1 MPLNIEPEPVV
12 DLCARADDV
21 EKARANARQN
31 LVSQLHRTASG
42 LIYNCLAHL
51 YLAAYCLLITM
62 SAKPIPISPPRN
74 TALDASSL
82 SSQPSSLP
90 LWDRLSKWAS
100 ENKAIV
106 YTIAGVAV
114 VVTGAGVV
122 YYRSG
127 SQTSNSESNS
137 EEKKRISKKERRK
150 AKKEKEKEQTQPELK
165 TTPDEQ
171 PKPRVSTVESDPLE
185 NLPQINESTVD
196 TFSDQDRKEYATTLK
211 AAGNKAYGDKS
222 YNDAIDLYG
231 KAILCKPDPIFY
243 SNRAACYNALGD
255 WDKVI
260 EDTSAALALDNE
272 YVKALNRRANAY
284 EHLERYSEALLDYTA
299 SCIID
304 EFRNSQ
310 SSNSVERLLKKVA
323 EAKGKAILDGK
334 EKKLPSPTFVTNYL
348 QSFRPRPRPEGL
360 DENAE
365 LDEESGKGQL
375 RAGLVA
381 MEKRTGD
388 GYDAAS
394 AAFDKALE
402 LRDLGEHEAFAYNM
416 RGTFRYLRGENAD
429 ALKDLDRSVE
439 LQPSLTQSYIK
450 RASMHL
456 ELGNRDGAAQDFEKA
471 MAQKQD
477 DPDIYYHRAQL
488 HFILAEFAEAAK
500 DYQKSIDLDKDF
512 IFSHIQ
518 LGVTQY
524 KMGSI
529 ASSMATFRR
538 CIKNFDRT
546 PDVYNYYGELLLDQQ
561 KYAEA
566 IEKFETAIEMEKQ
579 TKPLGMN
586 VLPLINKALAL
597 FQWKQDFQEAEKL
610 CQKALI
616 IDPECDIAVATMAQL
631 LLQQGKV
638 TDALEYFERAAELS
652 RTEGEIVNA
661 LSYAEATRTQLEV
674 QEKYPKLRDKL
685 QGQGMGGQLGAQ
697 AMR

>member
-1 MPLNIEPEPVV
+1 
-12 DLCARADDV
+12 
-21 EKARANARQN
+21 
-31 LVSQLHRTASG
+31 
-42 LIYNCLAHL
+42 
-51 YLAAYCLLITM
+51 M
-62 SAKPIPISPPRN
+62 SAKPIPISTART
-74 TALDASSL
+74 TALDTSL
-82 SSQPSSLP
+82 SSGQSSSLP
-90 LWDRLSKWAS
+90 LWDRLSTWAS
-100 ENKAIV
+100 ENKTVV
-106 YTIAGVAV
+106 YTIAGIAV
-114 VVTGAGVV
+114 VVTGAGIV
-122 YYRSG
+122 YYISDSRTSSRESG
-127 SQTSNSESNS
+127 LDEN
-137 EEKKRISKKERRK
+137 KRASKKDRRK
-150 AKKEKEKEQTQPELK
+150 AKKEKDKEQTQPQAKVVPEQASKQK
-165 TTPDEQ
+165 TPTVESNTSEDLPQVD
-171 PKPRVSTVESDPLE
+171 PSTVES
-185 NLPQINESTVD
+185 LP
-196 TFSDQDRKEYATTLK
+196 DQERKEYATKLK
-211 AAGNKAYGDKS
+211 IAGNKAYGDKS
-222 YNDAIDLYG
+222 YNEAIELYG

-243 SNRAACYNALGD
+243 SNRAACYNALGN
-255 WDKVI
+255 WDKVV
-260 EDTSAALALDNE
+260 EDTTAAIALDSE

-284 EHLERYSEALLDYTA
+284 EHQEKFSEALLDYTA

-304 EFRNSQ
+304 GFRNEQ
-310 SSNSVERLLKKVA
+310 SGQSVERLLKKVA
-323 EAKGKAILDGK
+323 EAKAKAILDGK

-348 QSFRPRPRPEGL
+348 QSFRSRPRPDGL
-360 DENAE
+360 DENAD
-365 LDEESGKGQL
+365 LDEGSGKGRL
-375 RAGLVA
+375 RAGLAA
-381 MEKRTGD
+381 MEKKTGE
-388 GYDAAS
+388 GYDTAS
-394 AAFDKALE
+394 IAFDKALE

-429 ALKDLDRSVE
+429 ALKDLDKSVE

-456 ELGNRDGAAQDFEKA
+456 ELGNREGAAQDFEKA
-471 MAQKQD
+471 MEQKQD

-538 CIKNFDRT
+538 CIKNFDKM

-561 KYAEA
+561 KYSEA
-566 IEKFETAIEMEKQ
+566 IEKFETATEMEKQ
-579 TKPLGMN
+579 SKPLGMN

-638 TDALEYFERAAELS
+638 TDALKYFERAAELS

-674 QEKYPKLRDKL
+674 QEKYPQLASRL
-685 QGQGMGGQLGAQ
+685 QGMGGQFGAPG
-697 AMR
+697 MR

>member
-1 MPLNIEPEPVV
+1 
-12 DLCARADDV
+12 
-21 EKARANARQN
+21 
-31 LVSQLHRTASG
+31 
-42 LIYNCLAHL
+42 
-51 YLAAYCLLITM
+51 M
-62 SAKPIPISPPRN
+62 SAEQVPIAS
-74 TALDASSL
+74 ALDTSSL
-82 SSQPSSLP
+82 SSQSSALP
-90 LWDRLSKWAS
+90 LWDRISQWAS
-100 ENKAIV
+100 ENKAVV
-106 YTIAGVAV
+106 YSVAGIAV
-114 VVTGAGVV
+114 VVTGVGVV
-122 YYRSG
+122 YYRSDTRMG
-127 SQTSNSESNS
+127 SRDSGA
-137 EEKKRISKKERRK
+137 EEKKRASKKERRK
-150 AKKEKEKEQTQPELK
+150 AKKEKEKEQTQAQPEA
-165 TTPDEQ
+165 TAEQGSQQRAATVEPDILEDLPQ
-171 PKPRVSTVESDPLE
+171 IDPSTVESL
-185 NLPQINESTVD
+185 
-196 TFSDQDRKEYATTLK
+196 SDQERKEYASKLK
-211 AAGNKAYGDKS
+211 VAGNKAYGDKS

-243 SNRAACYNALGD
+243 SNRAACYNALGN
-255 WDKVI
+255 WDKVV
-260 EDTSAALALDNE
+260 EDTTAAIALDSE

-284 EHLERYSEALLDYTA
+284 EHLEKFSEALLDYTA

-304 EFRNSQ
+304 AFRNEQ
-310 SSNSVERLLKKVA
+310 SAQSVERLLKKVA

-348 QSFRPRPRPEGL
+348 QSFRPRPRPDGLGEEAGL
-360 DENAE
+360 DEN
-365 LDEESGKGQL
+365 SGKGQM
-375 RAGLVA
+375 RAGLAA
-381 MEKRTGD
+381 MEKKTGE
-388 GYDAAS
+388 GYDTAS
-394 AAFDKALE
+394 TAFDKALE

-439 LQPSLTQSYIK
+439 IQPSLTQSYIK

-471 MAQKQD
+471 MEQKQD

-538 CIKNFDRT
+538 CIKNFDKT

-561 KYAEA
+561 KYSEA
-566 IEKFETAIEMEKQ
+566 IEKFETAVEMEKQ
-579 TKPLGMN
+579 TKPLCMN

-638 TDALEYFERAAELS
+638 TEALKYFERAAELS

-674 QEKYPKLRDKL
+674 QEKYPRLASRL
-685 QGQGMGGQLGAQ
+685 QGMGGQLGAPG
-697 AMR
+697 MR